1 MVRLTLLPFRWW
13 GHGWLTHA
21 ENVATPSTQTT
32 NPSNAMTAAEHDQ
45 KLTKKKKSGLYTR
58 TGDKGTSSL
67 FNGERRHVRRH
78 TFFLL
83 SHCQCHFLSELILHA
98 KLLLFA

>member
-1 MVRLTLLPFRWW
+1 MVRLTLLPFLWW
-13 GHGWLTHA
+13 DHGWLTHT

-32 NPSNAMTAAEHDQ
+32 NPSNDMPALEYDQ
-45 KLTKKKKSGLYTR
+45 KLPKKKKSGLYTR

-67 FNGERRHVRRH
+67 FSGERRYVRRH

-83 SHCQCHFLSELILHA
+83 SQYQRHFLSELLLHA